1 MGELK
6 NGLSAYMIKKN
17 ILKIAVATAIY
28 IILYMY
34 IKKNDLIKKYKFYC
48 TPIGRVVNLKCSS
61 KKHPIV
67 RPRKMRMSSDDR
79 RTRSCTK

>member
-6 NGLSAYMIKKN
+6 NGLSANMIKKN

-28 IILYMY
+28 IY
-34 IKKNDLIKKYKFYC
+34 IKYKFYC

-67 RPRKMRMSSDDR
+67 RPRKMRISSDDR